1 MIEGTF
7 RRKIKTV
14 DEVAAA
20 VGARPTNGDPRE
32 KAVVMCHGTFDLVHP
47 GHIRHLLYAKSKGD
61 LLVVS
66 LTCDAHITKANHR
79 PYVPEDLR
87 AMNLAALEMVDF
99 VIIDR
104 QPTPIANIARV
115 RPDYFVK
122 GYEYQA
128 GGLPPKTSEE
138 KDAVESYGGEMI
150 FTPGDIVYSS
160 SAIIDGRPP
169 NLSVEKLVAL
179 MEAEAITFSDLRRGL
194 ERMSGIKVH
203 ILGDTIVDRLTQTSL
218 IGAAG
223 KTPTFSVRYEGQR
236 DFVGGAGIVAKHLAS
251 AGAKVTFSTVLGE
264 DESKK
269 FVLSDLLSAGIET
282 KAIIDRARP
291 TTVKNA
297 VVADGYRLL
306 KIDTLDNRG
315 ISDRVLHQLQ
325 QHLRKTAAD
334 VVIFSDFRHGIFNA
348 RTIAPLVEAI
358 PAGAF
363 RVGDSQVASRWG
375 NILDFQN
382 FDLITPNEKEAR
394 FALGD
399 QDTVV
404 RPLGTKLYEAAGCKH
419 LILKMGDR
427 GLIAYRPSDA
437 PNEPRSFFTVDPFV
451 DHIVDAVGAGD
462 ALLAYATLSLKGTQ
476 NIVLASIIGAMAAAV
491 ECERDGNIPVTPS
504 DVREKIARYEFRA
517 EFGGA
522 MAAAVERERDGNI
535 PVTPHNV
542 REKIT
547 AYGRRA
553 RLS

>member
-1 MIEGTF
+1 VIEGTF

-14 DEVAAA
+14 EEVAAA
-20 VGARPTNGDPRE
+20 VGLRPTNGDPRE

-122 GYEYQA
+122 GYEYQT
-128 GGLPPKTSEE
+128 GGLHPKTSEE
-138 KDAVESYGGEMI
+138 KDTVETYGGEML

-160 SAIIDGRPP
+160 SAIIDGGPP
-169 NLSVEKLVAL
+169 DLSMEKLVAL

-194 ERMSGIKVH
+194 DQMNGIKVH

-264 DESKK
+264 DEPKK

-282 KAIIDRARP
+282 KAIIDRTRP

-325 QHLRKTAAD
+325 KQLRATSAD

-358 PAGAF
+358 PASVF

-404 RPLGTKLYEAAGCKH
+404 RPLGTKLYKAAGCKH

-437 PNEPRSFFTVDPFV
+437 PNEPRSFFTVDPFA

-462 ALLAYATLSLKGTQ
+462 ALLAYATLSLKATQ

-491 ECERDGNIPVTPS
+491 ECECDGNIPVTPS
-504 DVREKIARYEFRA
+504 DVRGKIAQYETRA
-517 EFGGA
+517 GFGGA
-522 MAAAVERERDGNI
+522 MAAVECERDGHI
-535 PVTPHNV
+535 PVTPHDL
-542 REKIT
+542 REKIKG
-547 AYGRRA
+547 YGRRV

>member
-1 MIEGTF
+1 MIEGNF
-7 RRKIKTV
+7 KRKIK
-14 DEVAAA
+14 DAAEVAGLI
-20 VGARPTNGDPRE
+20 GARPANGAPRAE
-32 KAVVMCHGTFDLVHP
+32 AVVMCHGTFDLVHP

-61 LLVVS
+61 VLVVS

-87 AMNLAALEMVDF
+87 AMNLAALEMVDY

-104 QPTPIANIARV
+104 QPTPIANIAIV
-115 RPDYFVK
+115 CPDYFVK

-128 GGLPPKTSEE
+128 GSLNPKTYEE
-138 KDAVESYGGEMI
+138 KEAVESYGGEMI

-160 SAIIDGRPP
+160 SAIIDGGPP
-169 NLSVEKLVAL
+169 NLSMEKLVAL
-179 MEAEAITFSDLRRGL
+179 MEAEKITFSDLRQALDRTG
-194 ERMSGIKVH
+194 GIRVH
-203 ILGDTIVDRLTQTSL
+203 IVGDTIVDRLTQTSL

-223 KTPTFSVRYEGQR
+223 KTPTFSVRYEGER
-236 DFVGGAGIVAKHLAS
+236 DYVGGAGIVAKHLAS
-251 AGAKVTFSTVLGE
+251 AGAKVTFSTVLG
-264 DESKK
+264 DDAPKD
-269 FVLSDLLSAGIET
+269 FVLADLVAAGIDT
-282 KAIIDRARP
+282 KAIIDRTRP

-315 ISDRVLHQLQ
+315 ISDRVLEQLRQ
-325 QHLRKTAAD
+325 QLKAVDAD
-334 VVIFSDFRHGIFNA
+334 IVIFSDFRHGIFNA
-348 RTIAPLVEAI
+348 RTIDALIEAL
-358 PAGAF
+358 PAGVF

-427 GLIAYRPSDA
+427 GLIAFRPSDA
-437 PNEPRSFFTVDPFV
+437 PNEPRSFFTVDPFA

-462 ALLAYATLSLKGTQ
+462 ALLAYATLTLKSSQ
-476 NIVLASIIGAMAAAV
+476 NIVIASILGAMAAAV
-491 ECERDGNIPVTPS
+491 ECERDGNIPVTPD
-504 DVREKIARYEFRA
+504 DVRDKISRYESRA
-517 EFGGA
+517 GFQHS
-522 MAAAVERERDGNI
+522 AA
-535 PVTPHNV
+535 
-542 REKIT
+542 
-547 AYGRRA
+547 
-553 RLS
+553 